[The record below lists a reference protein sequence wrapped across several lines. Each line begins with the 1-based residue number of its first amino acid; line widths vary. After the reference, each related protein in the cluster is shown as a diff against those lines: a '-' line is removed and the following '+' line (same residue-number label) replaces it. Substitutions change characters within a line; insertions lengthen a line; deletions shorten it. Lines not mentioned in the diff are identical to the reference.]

1 MKMKSA
7 SMQCNYFQGQGKS
20 KHSRGPY
27 NEKARHVSAAG
38 SLFITQ

>member
-7 SMQCNYFQGQGKS
+7 SMQCIYFQGQGKRM
-20 KHSRGPY
+20 HSRGTY

-38 SLFITQ
+38 

>member
-7 SMQCNYFQGQGKS
+7 SMQCNYFQGQGKRM
-20 KHSRGPY
+20 HSRGTY

-38 SLFITQ
+38 FLFITQ